1 MHDNQILVQKR
12 HVKFLG
18 VYLDENL
25 SWKIHINYIS
35 KKISKSVGIIYRSR
49 FLLSLVTKLSL
60 YYSLIYPYLTYCNIV
75 WSSTYETNVKRIYF
89 CKSEL
94 LEQ

>member
-1 MHDNQILVQKR
+1 MTKSLFKR

-35 KKISKSVGIIYRSR
+35 KKYQ
-49 FLLSLVTKLSL
+49 
-60 YYSLIYPYLTYCNIV
+60 N
-75 WSSTYETNVKRIYF
+75 
-89 CKSEL
+89 L
-94 LEQ
+94 LE